1 MNIPIADDRPINFI
15 EQIWH
20 YLSPFSAHEI
30 KLWGHEFPTVEHAY
44 HWARFKPGPAQAAI
58 LAAPSPEACLHISR
72 DLRQTQLQEVLTNF
86 DKDAVMEEIF
96 RAKLAQHPHLV
107 EVLKLTGQRALLK
120 EIGDDEYWGVGHDGS
135 GQNKMGKLWMKLRA
149 ELS

>member
-1 MNIPIADDRPINFI
+1 MHIPVADDRPINFI

-20 YLSPFSAHEI
+20 YLSPFSAHKI

-44 HWARFKPGPAQAAI
+44 HWARFKPGFARDGI
-58 LAAPSPEACLHISR
+58 MTTPSPEACLHHSR
-72 DLRQTQLQEVLTNF
+72 NLRKTHPQEILENF

-107 EVLKLTGQRALLK
+107 EVLKLTGKRALLK
-120 EIGDDEYWGVGHDGS
+120 EIGDDEYWGVGHDGG

-149 ELS
+149 ELV